1 MFGSPKP
8 QISSDYAERRG
19 RLIIAITGSPG
30 VGKTTISHLLAER
43 LKARHIDLSKL
54 ALEEGLVEEWDEE
67 RDTAIVDIKAVKRRV
82 ERLQRRYGRLI
93 IEGHYAHDVA
103 PKGSWI
109 FVLRRAPWR
118 LRDELEERGY
128 DAGKVREN
136 VEAELLDICLSEA
149 IETHGSGRVHE
160 VDTTDKTPQE
170 IVEEIY
176 EVLRG
181 VRPPRIGV
189 VDWLGRPE
197 AKQLLEWLE
206 DVSHR

>member
-1 MFGSPKP
+1 MFGSPKSE
-8 QISSDYAERRG
+8 ISRDYARG
-19 RLIIAITGSPG
+19 RGKLIIAITGSPG
-30 VGKTTISHLLAER
+30 VGKTTISRLLAER
-43 LKARHIDLSKL
+43 LEAHHIDLSKL

-67 RDTAIVDIKAVKRRV
+67 RDTAIVDIEAVRRKID
-82 ERLQRRYGRLI
+82 RLRSRYERLI

-128 DAGKVREN
+128 DAVKVREN

-149 IETHGSGRVHE
+149 IEIHGSERVHE

-170 IVEEIY
+170 IIEEIY
-176 EVLRG
+176 EVLSG
-181 VRPPRIGV
+181 VRPPQIGV
-189 VDWLGRPE
+189 VDWLDRPE

-206 DVSHR
+206 DVPHS